1 MRPLSNF
8 VIARS
13 KLSLFGFI
21 GLILLSLIGGVQAF
35 GNLSGGGYSNPGS
48 DSAKVADI
56 LVKDFKL
63 NEPEVVL
70 IADMGRSVDDPES
83 AKTAGLVTKALE
95 KVEGV
100 DSVSSYYSKG
110 SPSELRSTDG
120 KATYFFVDLDPE
132 VSMTEV
138 SGVIQDKLTGKNY
151 GATLYVVGVGAV
163 TSEVNHTIEA
173 DLIKAESIA

>member
-35 GNLSGGGYSNPGS
+35 GNLSGGGYNNPGS

-56 LVKDFKL
+56 LVKDFNL

-70 IADMGRSVDDPES
+70 IADMGRSVDDPQS
-83 AKTAGLVTKALE
+83 A
-95 KVEGV
+95 
-100 DSVSSYYSKG
+100 
-110 SPSELRSTDG
+110 
-120 KATYFFVDLDPE
+120 
-132 VSMTEV
+132 
-138 SGVIQDKLTGKNY
+138 
-151 GATLYVVGVGAV
+151 
-163 TSEVNHTIEA
+163 
-173 DLIKAESIA
+173 

>member
-1 MRPLSNF
+1 MRPLTNF

-35 GNLSGGGYSNPGS
+35 GNLSGGGYTNPGS

-56 LVKDFKL
+56 LVNDFKL

-83 AKTAGLVTKALE
+83 AEIADRVTYALE
-95 KVEGV
+95 QVEGV
-100 DSVSSYYSKG
+100 DSVSSYYSLG
-110 SPSELRSTDG
+110 SPASLRSTDG
-120 KATYFFVDLDPE
+120 KATYFFVELDPKA
-132 VSMTEV
+132 SMTEV
-138 SGVIQDKLTGKNY
+138 SGVIQDEFTGENY

-163 TSEVNHTIEA
+163 TSEVNHTI
-173 DLIKAESIA
+173 